1 MKKKLKLA
9 ALVLVILMSS
19 CSLCLAIGVIGAI
32 GGLAYAVGDA
42 YSPVVF
48 VADAYGALVVK
59 MKAEGFSA
67 IDMIE
72 FKDAKSSKDVSESDP
87 CGVYNGELAA
97 VNVDGKATLNGTLYL
112 SQINKDLKTAFPTIK
127 GLTEPVSVIFEN
139 IVVITDQNSKFYT
152 GMESGVI
159 YVGSKTTS
167 WKVDVSKTGKVVG
180 FFNEKANNINSVI
193 EDTFGDK

>member
-9 ALVLVILMSS
+9 AFVLVILMSS

-59 MKAEGFSA
+59 MKAEKISVV
-67 IDMIE
+67 DSIE
-72 FKDAKSSKDVSESDP
+72 FKDTKSSKDVSESDP
-87 CGVYNGELAA
+87 CGVYNGTLTA
-97 VNVDGKATLNGTLYL
+97 VNAGGKATLNGTLSL

-127 GLTEPVSVIFEN
+127 ELTEPVSVIFED
-139 IVVITDQNSKFYT
+139 IVVITDQTSKFYT

-159 YVGSKTTS
+159 YVGSKTTN
-167 WKVDVSKTGKVVG
+167 WKVDLGATGKVVG
-180 FFNEKANNINSVI
+180 FFKESSNNINEVI
-193 EDTFGDK
+193 EDTFK